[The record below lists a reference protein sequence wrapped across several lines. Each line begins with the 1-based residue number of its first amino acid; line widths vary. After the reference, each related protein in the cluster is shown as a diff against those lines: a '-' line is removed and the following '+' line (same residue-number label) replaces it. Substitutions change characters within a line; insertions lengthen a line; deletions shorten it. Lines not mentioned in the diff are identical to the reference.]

1 MLKLPETRPSSWRM
15 ALMTNVRRSPRKGSV
30 ISAGWAVATLAAIT
44 VLPVANSAVT
54 GCSNRSPL
62 TSATSVEIASA
73 KPAFAASGP
82 AGWNSARRPSAERVV
97 WPAIDAAPRSSR
109 IPPTVPGLIGSLNTT
124 TMRALSGTSRLPG
137 GGSVRTTP
145 GRCVTG
151 TLRVKVWVP
160 PPANSTCTASTS
172 PACASICTGSKPPA
186 SIAAVTLLPVRVFRM
201 VARPPLGTVP
211 GCSDT

>member
-1 MLKLPETRPSSWRM
+1 
-15 ALMTNVRRSPRKGSV
+15 MTNVRRVPLNGVV
-30 ISAGWAVATLAAIT
+30 ISAGCAVAMLAAMT
-44 VLPVANSAVT
+44 ELPVAKFAVT

-62 TSATSVEIASA
+62 KSATSSGIESA
-73 KPAFAASGP
+73 KPAFAASSP
-82 AGWNSARRPSAERVV
+82 VGWNSARRPSVERVV
-97 WPAIDAAPRSSR
+97 WPAIGAAPRSSR

-151 TLRVKVWVP
+151 TLRVKVSVP

-186 SIAAVTLLPVRVFRM
+186 SIAVVTLLPVRVFRM
-201 VARPPLGTVP
+201 VARPPVGTVP